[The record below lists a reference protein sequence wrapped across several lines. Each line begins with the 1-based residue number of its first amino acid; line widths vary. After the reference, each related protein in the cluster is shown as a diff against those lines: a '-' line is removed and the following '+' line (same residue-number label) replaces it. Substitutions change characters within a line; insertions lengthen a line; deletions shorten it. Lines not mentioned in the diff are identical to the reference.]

1 MPLHFLTQAAEAWE
15 RSVPETS
22 TAGVGR
28 PSSGNSAC
36 THSLSH
42 TRSCIPSAHSSG
54 HSTGSPAVS
63 REQRPDGHA
72 GSRAETIQRLALSG
86 SLREVSREVS
96 REASRSIRE
105 HLGFGRGVTST
116 PETSPWPNDSSLFP
130 VTPGPASLPW
140 ALFRLLP
147 ECSSESPGPGSTS
160 WTWMEIRRRC
170 STTSTALCPSTRGP
184 TSPRT
189 TTGWSGTR
197 TASTSPTGEGPSA
210 AGTMHRW
217 GGQGRPWGHPS
228 PPCPMTS
235 RSAALQPRLQ
245 PSGRFGCLSSHCSF
259 LSPPHPVEFSA
270 KVKVETLRRRKAGFP
285 GGGTLRS
292 RAWT

>member
-1 MPLHFLTQAAEAWE
+1 MPLHFFTQAAEAWE

-28 PSSGNSAC
+28 PSSRNSAC

-42 TRSCIPSAHSSG
+42 TGSCIPSAHSSG
-54 HSTGSPAVS
+54 HSIGSPAVS
-63 REQRPDGHA
+63 REQRPDSHA
-72 GSRAETIQRLALSG
+72 GSRAEATQRLALSG

-96 REASRSIRE
+96 REASRSVRE

-116 PETSPWPNDSSLFP
+116 PETSPWPNDSCRFP
-130 VTPGPASLPW
+130 VPPGPASLPW

-160 WTWMEIRRRC
+160 WTWTEIRRRC
-170 STTSTALCPSTRGP
+170 STTSTALCPSTRAP

-210 AGTMHRW
+210 AGATHRW
-217 GGQGRPWGHPS
+217 GGRGAPGVTR
-228 PPCPMTS
+228 
-235 RSAALQPRLQ
+235 
-245 PSGRFGCLSSHCSF
+245 
-259 LSPPHPVEFSA
+259 PHPV
-270 KVKVETLRRRKAGFP
+270 P
-285 GGGTLRS
+285 
-292 RAWT
+292 